1 MPAVKGGKGGN
12 PGRDARTE
20 RLEAEL
26 RANLKRR
33 KEQVRSRARGASE
46 QPAGPQ
52 DRTGSGE
59 PGPGNED

>member
-46 QPAGPQ
+46 ESDGPQ

-59 PGPGNED
+59 SGPGNED